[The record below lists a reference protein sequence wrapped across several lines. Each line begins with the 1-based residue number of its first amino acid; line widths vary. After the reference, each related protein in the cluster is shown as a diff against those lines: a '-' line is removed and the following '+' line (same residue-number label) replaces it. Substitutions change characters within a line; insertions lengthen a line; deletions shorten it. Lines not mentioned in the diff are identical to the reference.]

1 MGEDRQDGRNKGK
14 RGKGEGGCTLALADT
29 YDTKDDVKMMTL
41 KEERTHFS
49 SNVAS
54 LAIPDAAAAAATVA
68 AQHSQWEEGALDCS
82 RFAAEMDTGSVRW
95 CGCR

>member
-1 MGEDRQDGRNKGK
+1 MEGRG
-14 RGKGEGGCTLALADT
+14 GGEGGSTLADST
-29 YDTKDDVKMMTL
+29 YDATDRADVKMMKL
-41 KEERTHFS
+41 KEGRTHFS

-68 AQHSQWEEGALDCS
+68 AQHSQWEEGALECS